1 MKINMILSGL
11 DPQKELSRHERLATE
26 YRAKLDAMG
35 KRNNWRY
42 RDILSSLTFHQEE
55 AKKLR
60 DEGVAA

>member
-1 MKINMILSGL
+1 MKTNMIANGL
-11 DPQKELSRHERLATE
+11 DPQKELSRHLHLATE

-42 RDILSSLTFHQEE
+42 RDILSSLTFHTEE

-60 DEGVAA
+60 DDGVAS

>member
-1 MKINMILSGL
+1 MKATMILNNL
-11 DPQKELSRHERLATE
+11 DPQNELSRHERLAQE

-35 KRNNWRY
+35 KRTNWRY
-42 RDILSSLTFHQEE
+42 RDILSSLTFHTEE

>member
-1 MKINMILSGL
+1 MKANLILNNL
-11 DPQKELSRHERLATE
+11 DPQKELSRHERLTQE
-26 YRAKLDAMG
+26 YRAKLNAMG
-35 KRNNWRY
+35 KQKNGRY